1 MIPSNQSSI
10 CQKVP
15 FFWGL
20 LLAGVKEVSIDPHK
34 DLITVKGTM
43 DAKELPNYL
52 EEKLK
57 RSVEVVPA
65 TTAGEKDDTKDNDGG
80 EKKEKAKAKAREEYY
95 YCHGEVSMEYVYAP
109 PPHIFSDEN
118 PNACS
123 IM

>member
-1 MIPSNQSSI
+1 M
-10 CQKVP
+10 
-15 FFWGL
+15 
-20 LLAGVKEVSIDPHK
+20 AGVKEVSIDPHK

-52 EEKLK
+52 KEKLK

-65 TTAGEKDDTKDNDGG
+65 TTAGKKDDTEDNDGG
-80 EKKEKAKAKAREEYY
+80 EKKEKAKAKEEYY
-95 YCHGEVSMEYVYAP
+95 YCHGEVSMEYVHAP